1 MEVVMKIGKVGV
13 LGFGL
18 MGSGIVQVSADSGYE
33 TIVREVNQKFIDKG
47 FKQIENLLQRNVKKS
62 QITQDRKES
71 ILKRISGTTKIDDL
85 KDCDLIIEAVTED
98 IQIKKELFKELDQ
111 ICKKDCILA
120 SNTSSL
126 VITEMAVVTAR
137 PEKFVGLHFF
147 NPVPVM
153 KLVEVVKTLFTDTE
167 TFSAACNFI
176 KSLGKV
182 VIAAK
187 DTSGFLVNRL
197 LNPYLLDAI
206 RALEEGWASVED
218 IDNAMKLACGYPM
231 GPLTL
236 LDFVGLDT
244 VYRASCVYYEEY
256 KDKKY
261 APPPLLKKM
270 VLAGYHGR
278 KTGKGFYEYTV
289 DPPRVSQLTI

>member
-1 MEVVMKIGKVGV
+1 MKINKVGV
-13 LGFGL
+13 MGFGL
-18 MGSGIVQVSADSGYE
+18 MGSGIAQVSAESGYE
-33 TIVREVNQKFIDKG
+33 TIVREVDQKFIDQGFQRIEALLLKG
-47 FKQIENLLQRNVKKS
+47 VKKG
-62 QITQDRKES
+62 QLTPDRKES
-71 ILKRISGTTKIDDL
+71 IIKRISGTTQIEEL
-85 KDCDLIIEAVTED
+85 RDCDLIIEAITED
-98 IQIKKELFKELDQ
+98 MQLKKELFKELDQ
-111 ICKKDCILA
+111 IRKKDCILA

-126 VITEMAVVTAR
+126 VITEMAVVTSR

-153 KLVEVVKTLFTDTE
+153 KLVEVVKTLFTNPE
-167 TFSAACNFI
+167 TFSTAYDFI

-182 VIAAK
+182 PVVAK

-197 LNPYLLDAI
+197 LNPYLLDSI
-206 RALEEGWASVED
+206 RAVEEGWASVED

-244 VYRASCVYYEEY
+244 VYRASMVFYEEY

-270 VLAGYHGR
+270 VLAGYYGR
-278 KTGKGFYEYTV
+278 KTGRGFYDYTV
-289 DPPRVSQLTI
+289 EPPRVSELIF

>member
-1 MEVVMKIGKVGV
+1 MKINKVGV
-13 LGFGL
+13 MGFGL
-18 MGSGIVQVSADSGYE
+18 MGSGIAQVSAQSGYE
-33 TIVREVNQKFIDKG
+33 TIVKEVDQKFIDKG
-47 FKQIENLLQRNVKKS
+47 FKQIDGLLKRGVEKGK
-62 QITQDRKES
+62 ITQDRKEN
-71 ILKRISGTTKIDDL
+71 ILRKISGTTQMEKL
-85 KDCDLIIEAVTED
+85 RDCDLIIEAITED
-98 IQIKKELFKELDQ
+98 MQLKKELFKELDR

-126 VITEMAVVTAR
+126 VITEMAVVTSR

-153 KLVEVVKTLFTDTE
+153 NLVEVVKTILSSTE
-167 TFSAACNFI
+167 TFSAAYDFI

-182 VIAAK
+182 PIVAK

-206 RALEEGWASVED
+206 RAVEEGWASVED

-256 KDKKY
+256 KDNKY

-289 DPPRVSQLTI
+289 DPPRACQFTT

>member
-1 MEVVMKIGKVGV
+1 MKISKVGV
-13 LGFGL
+13 VGFGL
-18 MGSGIVQVSADSGYE
+18 MGSGIAQVSAESGYE
-33 TIVREVNQKFIDKG
+33 TIVREVDQKFIDKG
-47 FKQIENLLQRNVKKS
+47 FKQINGLLKRGVEKGK
-62 QITQDRKES
+62 ITQDLKES
-71 ILKRISGTTKIDDL
+71 ILKKISGTTKIEEL
-85 KDCDLIIEAVTED
+85 RHCDLVIEAITED
-98 IQIKKELFKELDQ
+98 IQLKKELFKELDQ

-126 VITEMAVVTAR
+126 VITEMAVVTSR

-147 NPVPVM
+147 NPVPLM
-153 KLVEVVKTLFTDTE
+153 KLVEVVKTILSSTE
-167 TFSAACNFI
+167 TFSAAYDFI

-182 VIAAK
+182 PIVAK

-244 VYRASCVYYEEY
+244 VYRASSVFYDEY

-278 KTGKGFYEYTV
+278 KTGKGFYDYSVE
-289 DPPRVSQLTI
+289 PPRVSELTF

>member
-1 MEVVMKIGKVGV
+1 MKVNKVGV
-13 LGFGL
+13 MGFGL
-18 MGSGIVQVSADSGYE
+18 MGSGIAQVSAESGYE
-33 TIVREVNQKFIDKG
+33 TIVREVDQKFIDQGFQRIEALLLKG
-47 FKQIENLLQRNVKKS
+47 VKKG
-62 QITQDRKES
+62 QLTPDRKES
-71 ILKRISGTTKIDDL
+71 ILKRISGTTQIEEL
-85 KDCDLIIEAVTED
+85 RDCDLIIEAITED
-98 IQIKKELFKELDQ
+98 MQLKKELFKELDR

-126 VITEMAVVTAR
+126 VITEMAVVTSR
-137 PEKFVGLHFF
+137 PEKFVGVHFF

-153 KLVEVVKTLFTDTE
+153 KLVEVVKPILSSTDT
-167 TFSAACNFI
+167 FSTAYDFI

-182 VIAAK
+182 PIVAK

-244 VYRASCVYYEEY
+244 VYRASSVFYDEY

-261 APPPLLKKM
+261 APPSLLKKM

-278 KTGKGFYEYTV
+278 KTGKGFYDYSV
-289 DPPRVSQLTI
+289 DPPRVSELTF